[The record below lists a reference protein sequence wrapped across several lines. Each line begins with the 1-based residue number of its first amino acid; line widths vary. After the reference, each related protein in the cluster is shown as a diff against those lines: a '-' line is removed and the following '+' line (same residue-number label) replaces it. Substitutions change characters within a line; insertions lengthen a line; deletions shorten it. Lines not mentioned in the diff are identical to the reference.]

1 MDDLE
6 DIEKFEDW
14 ESKLNDNDNVAT
26 PGNFDVGNGTLIDG
40 GGNHD
45 DISVITESATVNL
58 INLQSEYYEGDEKED
73 LKMDTLKTI
82 QTYLKKIFRQAKF
95 LSDIGNNF
103 NKPNF
108 VTQNGTKSQSVEIC
122 EYLWKSLGKKLKYMS
137 LFNFIYSNVLSV

>member
-1 MDDLE
+1 ME
-6 DIEKFEDW
+6 DIEKFEEW
-14 ESKLNDNDNVAT
+14 ESNFSEENYSFTT
-26 PGNFDVGNGTLIDG
+26 PGGTLING

-58 INLQSEYYEGDEKED
+58 INMQAEYYSNEEKEP

-95 LSDIGNNF
+95 LSDTGDNF

-108 VTQNGTKSQSVEIC
+108 VTQNGIKSQSVEIC
-122 EYLWKSLGKKLKYMS
+122 EYLWKSLGKILNIYAYVVLVLMKLTQI
-137 LFNFIYSNVLSV
+137 LILV

>member
-1 MDDLE
+1 ME

-14 ESKLNDNDNVAT
+14 ESTLSDNDSFVT
-26 PGNFDVGNGTLIDG
+26 PHGRTLING

-58 INLQSEYYEGDEKED
+58 INLQAEYYNSDEKET

-82 QTYLKKIFRQAKF
+82 QTYLKKIFRQANF
-95 LSDIGNNF
+95 LSDSGENF

-108 VTQNGTKSQSVEIC
+108 VTQNGPKSQSVEIC
-122 EYLWKSLGKKLKYMS
+122 EYLWKSLGKIL
-137 LFNFIYSNVLSV
+137 NIYACTLLHLLNLPIV